1 MQVVHGQ
8 VTLHPLPA
16 LRSRDLVAEAMLMA
30 GEAAAR
36 FALARSIP
44 LPFTTQDPPETHEQP
59 TSLSEMFALR
69 RTLKR
74 SQQSSVPAL
83 HAGLGLEVYTRATS
97 PLRRYLDLVVH
108 QQLRAYLRGTAL
120 LAEQEILE
128 RVGAAE
134 AVTGNVRLA
143 ERLARRHWALVY
155 LRQHPGW
162 HGEGVLVD
170 KRGRRGTILI
180 PALDL
185 EVQMYLHADLPLD
198 SVVPLTLSGLSL
210 SDLEVHFQMESPGA

>member
-1 MQVVHGQ
+1 
-8 VTLHPLPA
+8 
-16 LRSRDLVAEAMLMA
+16 
-30 GEAAAR
+30 
-36 FALARSIP
+36 
-44 LPFTTQDPPETHEQP
+44 
-59 TSLSEMFALR
+59 
-69 RTLKR
+69 
-74 SQQSSVPAL
+74 
-83 HAGLGLEVYTRATS
+83 
-97 PLRRYLDLVVH
+97 LDLVVH
-108 QQLRAYLRGTAL
+108 QQLQAYLRGTAL

-143 ERLARRHWALVY
+143 ERLARRHWALVS

-170 KRGRRGTILI
+170 KRGLRGTILI

-185 EVQMYLHADLPLD
+185 EVQMYLPTDPPLD

-210 SDLEVHFQMESPGA
+210 ADLEVHFQLENAGA